1 MRFRGLSAP
10 LVLGRSVVM
19 GDDNGLVHFLSRQ
32 DGQALQRLSTD
43 GSAITGRPVA
53 VGQTLVV
60 VTRTGGVFGFR
71 PE

>member
-1 MRFRGLSAP
+1 
-10 LVLGRSVVM
+10 
-19 GDDNGLVHFLSRQ
+19 
-32 DGQALQRLSTD
+32 LQRIGTD

>member
-1 MRFRGLSAP
+1 LRFRGLSLP
-10 LVLGRSVVM
+10 LSWSRQVVV
-19 GDDNGLVHFLSRQ
+19 GDQEGWVHFLSPQ
-32 DGQALQRLSTD
+32 DGQALQRIGTD

>member
-1 MRFRGLSAP
+1 M
-10 LVLGRSVVM
+10 VL

-32 DGQALQRLSTD
+32 DGQPLQRLSTD
-43 GSAITGRPVA
+43 GSAIVGKPVLA
-53 VGQTLVV
+53 DQTLVV

>member
-1 MRFRGLSAP
+1 MP
-10 LVLGRSVVM
+10 LAW
-19 GDDNGLVHFLSRQ
+19 
-32 DGQALQRLSTD
+32 GQALVVGDQDGWVHALSPQDGKPLQRIGTD